1 MILTIINIA
10 LLCAT
15 CTLSFLSAKI
25 IRDTSYTNG
34 RIAELEKLKTA
45 LESKNE

>member
-10 LLCAT
+10 LLCVA
-15 CTLSFLSAKI
+15 CTMSYVSAKI
-25 IRDTSYTNG
+25 LRDTSYIKG

>member
-1 MILTIINIA
+1 MILTIINIV

-25 IRDTSYTNG
+25 LRDTSYING

-45 LESKNE
+45 LENKNE